1 MLALIF
7 AMQAGSPAPPELA
20 AELRPLAFL
29 TGSCWRIT
37 SPLNQTVDTH
47 CYTVMPGGHS
57 VRDVAV
63 SAGGSDPYYGETI
76 YRWDRRAR
84 RIRFEYYASDGGYG
98 WGFVDPTSDGLNFP
112 GDHWVGGDG
121 QRMRLRTVQT
131 HQADSYTN
139 SSFGLWPGQRR
150 WRRLYT
156 TRFTRT
162 GPASAPR

>member
-1 MLALIF
+1 MGASIKEV
-7 AMQAGSPAPPELA
+7 AWSSVY
-20 AELRPLAFL
+20 PLSQSIADE
-29 TGSCWRIT
+29 
-37 SPLNQTVDTH
+37 V
-47 CYTVMPGGHS
+47 
-57 VRDVAV
+57 
-63 SAGGSDPYYGETI
+63 
-76 YRWDRRAR
+76 R